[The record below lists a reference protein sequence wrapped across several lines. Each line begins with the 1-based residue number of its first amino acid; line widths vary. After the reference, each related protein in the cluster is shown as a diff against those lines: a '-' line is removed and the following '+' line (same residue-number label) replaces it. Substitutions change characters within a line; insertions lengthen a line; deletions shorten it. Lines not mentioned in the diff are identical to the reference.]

1 MAKNVT
7 FTPEAEEDA
16 DNGYFWYESRRI
28 GLGREFLTAV
38 DACIQSISRNPKLYQ
53 VIYKIYCR
61 AIVRRFPYAVF
72 YEETESEIIV
82 YAVFDCRQDPEKW
95 RERLQ

>member
-7 FTPEAEEDA
+7 FIPEAEQDSDE
-16 DNGYFWYESRRI
+16 GYFWYESNRI

-38 DACIQSISRNPKLYQ
+38 DACIQSIRRTPKGYQ
-53 VIYKIYCR
+53 VFYKSYRR
-61 AIVRRFPYAVF
+61 AIVRRFPYAVL
-72 YEETESEIIV
+72 YEETDTEIVV